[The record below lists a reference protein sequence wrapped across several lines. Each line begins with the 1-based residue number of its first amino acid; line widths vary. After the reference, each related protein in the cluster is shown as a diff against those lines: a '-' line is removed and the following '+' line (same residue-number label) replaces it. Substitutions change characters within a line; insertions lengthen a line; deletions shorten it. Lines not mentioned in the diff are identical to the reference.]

1 VKRICDVAGRT
12 ALVAAAL
19 AVGLS
24 GCSALSPST
33 VTETY
38 PASDGTNTDLP
49 GSSVAL
55 RNFLVI
61 GAEKGAPAELVGAV
75 INDGAAPV
83 DVSLQADPGQTAQA
97 ATPTVV
103 HVAAH
108 SSVQVGPEQAF
119 TLSIPALSVEPGAT
133 TALTAATTGG
143 GRTAITVPVLRP
155 QDEYTDIT
163 PAPTTATPSE
173 SPSGTGRSGSKAT
186 PTGTPDPS
194 GTAN

>member
-1 VKRICDVAGRT
+1 MKRICDVAGRT

-83 DVSLQADPGQTAQA
+83 DVSQ
-97 ATPTVV
+97 
-103 HVAAH
+103 
-108 SSVQVGPEQAF
+108 
-119 TLSIPALSVEPGAT
+119 
-133 TALTAATTGG
+133 
-143 GRTAITVPVLRP
+143 
-155 QDEYTDIT
+155 
-163 PAPTTATPSE
+163 
-173 SPSGTGRSGSKAT
+173 SPL
-186 PTGTPDPS
+186 
-194 GTAN
+194 